1 MVMALIFDLSCEFS
15 FLTLLTSYFSKASC
29 CCSSVLLLDAGRA
42 AVSEDM
48 TGEVT
53 TEQEDADDD
62 LDKTG
67 CEVGRFAITHV
78 GVISDFTANV
88 GLG

>member
-1 MVMALIFDLSCEFS
+1 
-15 FLTLLTSYFSKASC
+15 
-29 CCSSVLLLDAGRA
+29 
-42 AVSEDM
+42 M